1 MGVGQNIMELK
12 QEKAELQRVA
22 DDLVLLIDYANA
34 PIFGIDWM
42 GKLNEWNRKAT
53 EITGFPK
60 EGIDHSLVRAC
71 ITLWALPLRGTPP
84 PPPAPSPPRA
94 LSPSAS
100 SSVPWHCRHLQDDG
114 WRRD

>member
-1 MGVGQNIMELK
+1 MGVGQDMMELE

-22 DDLVLLIDYANA
+22 DDLVFL
-34 PIFGIDWM
+34 IDWM
-42 GKLNEWNRKAT
+42 GKLKEWNRKAT

-84 PPPAPSPPRA
+84 PPPDPLTSPRPLPLCLLLRTLAPPSPPR
-94 LSPSAS
+94 
-100 SSVPWHCRHLQDDG
+100 R
-114 WRRD
+114 